1 MGIQNLS
8 DNILLATLPE
18 QPHLGNELDAI
29 NKIVSEGC
37 DRNVIIDFYQVKM
50 LTSESIC
57 SLIILE
63 RLLSGLGH
71 KLVLCNVPAEIKQ
84 IFTRTG
90 LEPSFEFADDD
101 YTALQSIRSSS
112 YLYG

>member
-8 DNILLATLPE
+8 GHILLITLPE
-18 QPHLGNELDAI
+18 QPNSGGELDAI
-29 NKIVSEGC
+29 NKIVDEGC
-37 DRNVIIDFYQVKM
+37 GRNVIIDFYQVKM

-57 SLIILE
+57 SLMTLE

-71 KLVLCNVPAEIKQ
+71 KLILCNVSAEIKQ

-90 LEPSFEFADDD
+90 LEPSFEFADNDFA
-101 YTALQSIRSSS
+101 ALQSIKSSS
-112 YLYG
+112 YLYC

>member
-8 DNILLATLPE
+8 ERVLLVTLPE
-18 QPHLGNELDAI
+18 QPHLCDELETV
-29 NKIVSEGC
+29 NKITSDGSNR
-37 DRNVIIDFYQVKM
+37 DVIIDFYQVKM

-71 KLVLCNVPAEIKQ
+71 KLVFCNVSSEIKQ

-101 YTALQSIRSSS
+101 FAALQSIRCSL

>member
-8 DNILLATLPE
+8 ENVLLVTLPE
-18 QPHLGNELDAI
+18 QPYLCNELDAI
-29 NKIVSEGC
+29 NKIVSNEC
-37 DRNVIIDFYQVKM
+37 NRDVIIDFYQVKM

-57 SLIILE
+57 SLMILE
-63 RLLSGLGH
+63 RLLNGLGH
-71 KLVLCNVPAEIKQ
+71 KLVLCNVSAEIKQ

-101 YTALQSIRSSS
+101 FAALQSIRDYSH
-112 YLYG
+112 LYG